1 MCWKAAA
8 TTSGVP
14 GTRQDC
20 EVRRFRP
27 ARELPGRYWFWLL
40 VILIGGLWPI
50 AFFAFGI
57 WIQETMPSCVV
68 STGGGS
74 SCVIGDMDY
83 APLLTGLAWTA
94 IILAAPCLLIGAV
107 ALLVWAVRL
116 VRYRNAR

>member
-1 MCWKAAA
+1 MYQEPDKTAKSA
-8 TTSGVP
+8 GFVP
-14 GTRQDC
+14 
-20 EVRRFRP
+20 RRT
-27 ARELPGRYWFWLL
+27 PGRYWFWLL

-94 IILAAPCLLIGAV
+94 P
-107 ALLVWAVRL
+107 
-116 VRYRNAR
+116 